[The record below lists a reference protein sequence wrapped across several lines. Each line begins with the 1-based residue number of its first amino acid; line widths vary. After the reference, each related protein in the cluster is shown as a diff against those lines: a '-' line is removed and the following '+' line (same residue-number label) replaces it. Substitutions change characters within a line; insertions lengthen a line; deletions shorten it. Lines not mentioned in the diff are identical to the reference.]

1 MAITNRRI
9 VLQSRPTGLPVPENF
24 RIEEVAV
31 PDLEEGQVLIENRIF
46 AIDPAVRG
54 MLDDVKSYMPP
65 VQIGALIPTMV
76 LGRVLASRNPD
87 FREGDYGRSFIGWE
101 THSVIS
107 PGSVGFENVSVAD
120 DLPLTAYMGACGWSG
135 ITAYV
140 GLKRYGEMREGDE
153 VLISAAAGA
162 VGSVAGQV
170 ARLSGCRVVG
180 TVSSDDK
187 AKIVTDLLGMDA
199 AINYR
204 SCDSLEDEIDRHF
217 PNGIDLYFDNVGGAT
232 LDAVLPRMKA
242 FGRIPVCGMIA
253 NYNNQTDPYRLRNI
267 WQVLVNRITMRG
279 FLAYEAPDMLHE
291 AETALADWVR
301 SGQLVATENVAT
313 GLDSTPDA
321 FIRLM
326 TGQTTGKTL
335 VRLDENVSTLADW
348 TVARNG

>member
-1 MAITNRRI
+1 MTLTKRRI
-9 VLQSRPTGLPVPENF
+9 VLASRPSGIPVPENF
-24 RIEEVAV
+24 RFEEVAI
-31 PDLEEGQVLIENRIF
+31 PDLAEGEVLLENKVF

-65 VQIGALIPTMV
+65 VQIGGLIPTMV
-76 LGRVLASRNPD
+76 LGRVIASRNPA
-87 FREGDYGRSFIGWE
+87 FKEGDWGRAFIGWE
-101 THSVIS
+101 THSVIA
-107 PGSVGFENVSVAD
+107 PGAVGFENVNIAP

-140 GLKRYGEMREGDE
+140 GLKRYGEMRSGDE

-187 AKIVTDLLGMDA
+187 ARIITDELGFHR

-204 SCDSLEDEIDRHF
+204 TTPDLDAAITEAF
-217 PNGIDLYFDNVGGAT
+217 PDGIDLYFDNVGGKT

-242 FGRIPVCGMIA
+242 FGRIPICGMIA
-253 NYNNQTDPYRLRNI
+253 NYNDQQHPYLLRNI

-279 FLAYEAPDMLHE
+279 FLAYEAADMLHE
-291 AETALADWVR
+291 AETHLAEWVR
-301 SGQLVATENVAT
+301 TGQLIATENVAT
-313 GLDSTPDA
+313 GLDATPDA

-326 TGQTTGKTL
+326 SGVTTGKTL
-335 VRLDENVSTLADW
+335 VRMDETVSTLADL
-348 TVARNG
+348 VAA

>member
-1 MAITNRRI
+1 MAVTNRRI
-9 VLQSRPTGLPVPENF
+9 VLQSRPSGLPVAENF

-31 PDLEEGQVLIENRIF
+31 PELEEGQVLLENRIF

-54 MLDDVKSYMPP
+54 MLDDVKSYLPP
-65 VQIGALIPTMV
+65 VPIGGLIPTMV

-87 FREGDYGRSFIGWE
+87 FREGDYGRAFIGWE
-101 THSVIS
+101 THSVIA
-107 PGSVGFENVSVAD
+107 PGSVAFENVNVAG

-140 GLKRYGEMREGDE
+140 GLKRYGEMRVGDE
-153 VLISAAAGA
+153 VLMSAAAGA
-162 VGSVAGQV
+162 VGSVGGQI
-170 ARLSGCRVVG
+170 AKLSGCRVVG
-180 TVSSDDK
+180 TVSSDEK
-187 AKIVTDLLGMDA
+187 ARVVTDVLGMDA

-204 SCDSLEDEIDRHF
+204 SCDSLEDEIERNF

-253 NYNNQTDPYRLRNI
+253 NYNNQTDPYKLRNI

-279 FLAYEAPDMLHE
+279 FLAYEAADMLHE
-291 AETALADWVR
+291 AEAALADWVR
-301 SGQLVATENVAT
+301 TGKLVPTENVAT
-313 GLDSTPDA
+313 GLDATPEA

-326 TGQTTGKTL
+326 SGQTTGKTL
-335 VRLDENVSTLADW
+335 VRLDSSVSTLADW
-348 TVARNG
+348 KAARHG